1 MADTTLDTN
10 NLSLVTGDYVEPLQD
25 PQNTE
30 FVSAVDSPELRQEN
44 KAVVSSFAK
53 DADVYA
59 MEQQFQEGYVARDQL
74 EDDEFRTTDYDVDDL
89 IAAQFRQNNAV
100 YNMIRHVE
108 MQFSTENRNYDES
121 FNPIQEAQKFM
132 DVFGDIEQ
140 QEYLYGA
147 NNRENFQARLQRL
160 SQDEKDFEIMS
171 HFGDYSNLMTGFLS
185 AAVDIDILIPGIQSY
200 KLAKTSSKTA
210 RLLNRLQNAAKGAGS
225 GIAANAATGLVLA
238 ETNPSYT
245 KGDMIA
251 DLVLGGAL
259 GGLIGGLSK
268 GDYDPRYIKRD
279 ADGDIDVKDL
289 DNYHQSVKNTV
300 DAFEGQTIHSKVEGP
315 FVTPEDG
322 ILRSFNNPV
331 LRSGVDPTSIKALSD
346 VGIAGIKKLSR
357 VAADRVSKMTPEAQD
372 FLTPKKTSDTN
383 YSKFIEDIK
392 ARVESR
398 VLTQDP
404 DEVLPQGD
412 LKPSEGVV
420 KAPEGDSTIKTPK
433 EPVGMSEAALNDINT
448 TLKTI
453 HGKGLPEVNDIITKG
468 DEVLEVS
475 FTYPDGRTTKYLD
488 DEAAYMADVIR
499 SQTLIDTSA
508 ALNKAERKHF
518 IEAQK
523 RYENELKEI
532 HDLGTDFAEGL
543 KQKDSLVLRDFML
556 KITSSATGNNAL
568 TGLNAATIKNGVRN
582 YLQQPFSVYQSA
594 LKLRGEELMTLDP
607 EKTMLRHNR
616 YYTADKRP
624 FNRAARE
631 VSELISDINLAKSQR
646 DIELGAELENLMNT
660 YVDRAR
666 LIDNREFNDAV
677 KAIAS
682 KYKINKHVLTAAVG
696 QNMVAWRSI
705 DSMKTPPVE
714 DINAGPVRGTE
725 SLERSFYQPQKASSD
740 IIQDMKRSGYD
751 IEEIRKVFY
760 EGYYNG
766 IQLKNPEMDLDD
778 VEAIAKLH
786 ANSITGRYWEVGKTK
801 AGDASDFTKFTEE
814 IDNYIRS
821 NVNLD
826 DAVKEDLYQLK
837 QSLEVDAA
845 TPSFLKTVTPFDRT
859 VEVPVYNKLTGETSK
874 MKAGD
879 VMTPVDSD
887 TWTMYINRVA
897 GEVSLAS
904 KGIKGREELSTI
916 RKLIKNE
923 MNATGKYAP
932 EQVDSKLEL
941 FDAIKSQMLSE
952 PNPNIDN
959 TSAPVFWF
967 RAMKR
972 ALNLAVLNKLFVP
985 QLAETA
991 VVLSGLPIK
1000 RSLDYMGFAALSQQK
1015 KAVLRNNFRTLEEIS
1030 VNFEVLEHFNSPQM
1044 GYVEEFGHSSAR
1056 QKVMHVLDVGEQAQR
1071 RMFFMNNVMNFQR
1084 KVAWLGTMESTI
1096 IKANKSDWKLT
1107 KRMANQGM
1115 TQEVLD
1121 IIKREVDSNRIIL
1134 DKDGIVLNYDGYD
1147 ISNTIGRDG
1156 LIKLSGVLQTIQD
1169 SEKILRPPVGQSNKA
1184 LQQPFISAL
1193 TTLKSYPLHS
1203 FNSLLLRHWE
1213 YKDASTA
1220 GLVASTA
1227 IISYAAAYLKMAIEG
1242 KDTDE
1247 LKMVEGMMKYN
1258 SLGGTLGMMIDATGK
1273 TLDIDALKMSPD
1285 YGRNATF
1292 SLPVVDYMNNVSQIP
1307 RVMLNAA
1314 GGNMTAAD
1322 MSVVNGVAGFIT
1334 QNPFTAALSNNL
1346 RDNLRESER
1355 VQRLEARR
1363 AKRAEEKAAK
1373 EQEAAAQVEQP
1384 LEQQAQTPEAEALQ
1398 VLETF

>member
-1 MADTTLDTN
+1 MADTTLDTQE
-10 NLSLVTGDYVEPLQD
+10 LSLVTGEYVEPLQD
-25 PQNTE
+25 PENTE
-30 FVSAVDSPELRQEN
+30 FVSAVDSPELQDNSN
-44 KAVVSSFAK
+44 KALVSSFAQ

-59 MEQQFQEGYVARDQL
+59 MEQQFQEGYVAREVL
-74 EDDEFRTTDYDVDDL
+74 DDKEFRTTDYDADDL

-100 YNMIRHVE
+100 YSMIRHIE
-108 MQFSTENRNYDES
+108 MQFSTESRNYDES
-121 FNPIQEAQKFM
+121 FNPVQEAQNYM
-132 DVFGDIEQ
+132 DIFGDVSQ
-140 QEYLYGA
+140 QEYLFGA
-147 NNRENFQARLQRL
+147 NNKENFQARLQRL
-160 SQDEKDFEIMS
+160 SQDQKDFEIMS

-200 KLAKTSSKTA
+200 KLAKSSAKTA
-210 RLLNRLQNAAKGAGS
+210 RLLNRLENAAKGAGS
-225 GIAANAATGLVLA
+225 GITANAATGLVLS

-245 KGDMIA
+245 KGDLVA

-259 GGLIGGLSK
+259 GGLIGSFSK
-268 GDYDPRYIKRD
+268 GDFDNRYVKRD
-279 ADGDIDVKDL
+279 ADGDIDASNL
-289 DNYHQSVKNTV
+289 DGYHQSVKDTV
-300 DAFEGQTIHSKVEGP
+300 DAFEGQSVHSKVEGP
-315 FVTPEDG
+315 FVTPTDG
-322 ILRSFNNPV
+322 VLRSLKNPV
-331 LRSGVDPTSIKALSD
+331 LRSGIDPTAIKALSD
-346 VGIAGIKKLSR
+346 VGIEGIKKLSR
-357 VAADRVSKMTPEAQD
+357 VASERVSKMTPEAQD
-372 FLTPKKTSDTN
+372 FLTPKKTTDTN

-392 ARVESR
+392 AKVESR
-398 VLTQDP
+398 VVTKDP
-404 DEVLPQGD
+404 DEVLPQGEIRA
-412 LKPSEGVV
+412 SEATT
-420 KAPEGDSTIKTPK
+420 KTPEGKTTTEAPK
-433 EPVGMSEAALNDINT
+433 ETVGMPEAALNDINM
-448 TLKTI
+448 TLKTV
-453 HGKGLPEVNDIITKG
+453 HGKGLPEVNDIVTKG

-475 FTYPDGRTTKYLD
+475 FNYPDGKTVKYVNE
-488 DEAAYMADVIR
+488 EAAYMADVIR
-499 SQTLIDTSA
+499 SQTLIDTST

-523 RYENELKEI
+523 RYENELKDI
-532 HDLGTDFAEGL
+532 SDLGTDFAEGL

-556 KITSSATGNNAL
+556 KITSSATGNNVL
-568 TGLNAATIKNGVRN
+568 TGMNAATIKNGVRS

-594 LKLRGEELMTLDP
+594 LKLRGEELMTLNS

-616 YYTADKRP
+616 FFTTDKRP
-624 FNRAARE
+624 FNNASRE
-631 VSELISDINLAKSQR
+631 VSELISNINLSKS
-646 DIELGAELENLMNT
+646 DEFVALGNDLEGLMSV
-660 YVDRAR
+660 YIDKAR
-666 LIDNREFNDAV
+666 LIDNKEFNAAV
-677 KAIAS
+677 KVLAD

-725 SLERSFYQPQKASSD
+725 ELERSFYQPQKASED
-740 IIQDMKRSGYD
+740 IVQDYKRNGYD
-751 IEEIRKVFY
+751 IKEVRKVFY
-760 EGYYNG
+760 EGYFSG
-766 IQLKNPEMDLDD
+766 LQLKNPDMKIEDA
-778 VEAIAKLH
+778 EAIANLH

-801 AGDASDFTKFTEE
+801 AGDAGDFTKFTQE
-814 IDNYIRS
+814 IDNYINS

-826 DAVKEDLYQLK
+826 IAVKEDLYQLK

-845 TPSFLKTVTPFDRT
+845 TPSFLKSVTPFDRT
-859 VEVPVYNKLTGETSK
+859 VEVEMTNSLTGQTSK
-874 MKAGD
+874 VKAGD
-879 VMTPVDSD
+879 MMQPVDSD

-897 GEVSLAS
+897 GEVSFAS

-923 MNATGKYAP
+923 MNASGKYSH
-932 EQVDSKLEL
+932 EQVNSKLEL

-959 TSAPVFWF
+959 SSAPVFWF

-1015 KAVLRNNFRTLEEIS
+1015 RAVISNNFRTLEEIS

-1044 GYVEEFGHSSAR
+1044 GYVEEFGHATAR
-1056 QKVMHVLDVGEQAQR
+1056 QKVMHTLDVGEQAQR

-1084 KVAWLGTMESTI
+1084 KVAWLGTIESTI
-1096 IKANKSDWKLT
+1096 LKANKSDWKLT
-1107 KRMANQGM
+1107 NRMANQGM

-1121 IIKREVDSNRIIL
+1121 IIKKEVNANRIIL
-1134 DKDGIVLNYDGYD
+1134 DKDGVVLNYDGYD

-1156 LIKLSGVLQTIQD
+1156 LIRLSGVLQTIQD
-1169 SEKILRPPVGQSNKA
+1169 SEKILRPPVGQSNKS

-1213 YKDASTA
+1213 YKDASTL
-1220 GLVASTA
+1220 GLVTSTA
-1227 IISYAAAYLKMAIEG
+1227 MISYAAAYLKMLIEG

-1258 SLGGTLGMMIDATGK
+1258 SLGGTLGMAIDGMGK

-1292 SLPVVDYMNNVSQIP
+1292 SLPVVDYMNNLTQLP
-1307 RVMLNAA
+1307 RVLLN
-1314 GGNMTAAD
+1314 TAQGEFTSAD
-1322 MSVVNGVAGFIT
+1322 MGVLNGVGGFVT
-1334 QNPFTAALSNNL
+1334 QNPFTAGMSNSL
-1346 RDNLRESER
+1346 RDNLRENER
-1355 VQRLEARR
+1355 VQRLEERR
-1363 AKRAEEKAAK
+1363 AKRAAERAEKEEQTVP
-1373 EQEAAAQVEQP
+1373 EVQESTQPQTVEAQAVE
-1384 LEQQAQTPEAEALQ
+1384 T
-1398 VLETF
+1398 LETF